1 MRGDDSSIAPG
12 LLVDSVVRQRVR
24 SARRDR
30 RVYLKAM
37 IALRRERN
45 FSRLLAVAAF
55 VGLASFGCAS
65 HPPSPPSAP
74 APAPSVE
81 HLTVSQVVAKSA
93 ASVVIVRTPIGLG
106 TGFVVGRGL
115 VATNLH
121 VVAGAGQI
129 VVATSSGKNVPVSAI
144 AGLDAT
150 HDLALLILPKEG
162 SPPPLPLRGD
172 APPSAGDA
180 VIAIGT
186 PQGLAFTVSTGIVSA
201 VREVGPKLT
210 LVQTTAPISP
220 GSSGGPLLD
229 DGGRVIGVTTL
240 ISRSGQ
246 NLNFAVPSQYLVA
259 LLAQGAAPITLS
271 EFAKLR
277 WARAAKG
284 GRDEGTTRPLNR
296 PPFPDS
302 VAGFRVGESMED
314 AHAACH
320 AHWRA
325 TVNHAECGAA
335 PVELPF
341 ASGPVFLYFSRD
353 HLVAVELVST
363 SLENTR
369 TALVSKYGPADDAAR
384 TRTGREQVGWRLN
397 GGTITVSLGRG
408 HLEVLYTSQAPDVEA
423 NY

>member
-1 MRGDDSSIAPG
+1 
-12 LLVDSVVRQRVR
+12 VT
-24 SARRDR
+24 
-30 RVYLKAM
+30 
-37 IALRRERN
+37 
-45 FSRLLAVAAF
+45 
-55 VGLASFGCAS
+55 
-65 HPPSPPSAP
+65 
-74 APAPSVE
+74 E
-81 HLTVSQVVAKSA
+81 HLTVSQIVAKSA

-106 TGFVVGRGL
+106 TGFVVDRGV

-121 VVAGAGQI
+121 VIAGAGQI
-129 VVATSSGKNVPVSAI
+129 VLATSGGKNVPISGI

-150 HDLALLILPKEG
+150 HDLALLTFPKES

-240 ISRSGQ
+240 ISTRGQ
-246 NLNFAVPSQYLVA
+246 NLNFAVPTQYLVA
-259 LLAQGAAPITLS
+259 LLGQGGPPITLA

-277 WARAAKG
+277 WGRGPKG
-284 GRDEGTTRPLNR
+284 GHGDVDARPANR
-296 PPFPDS
+296 PPFPES

-320 AHWRA
+320 GRWRA
-325 TVNHAECGAA
+325 TVNHAECGAP

-341 ASGPVFLYFSRD
+341 ASGPVLLYFSRD
-353 HLVAVELVST
+353 HLVAVELAST

-369 TALVSKYGPADDAAR
+369 TALVTKYGPPDGAAR
-384 TRTGREQVGWRLN
+384 TRTGREQVGWRLD
-397 GGTITVSLGRG
+397 GGSITVSLGHG